1 MISRARRKMV
11 TGLLLMTM
19 ALLAS
24 GCASDGSYSGTAS
37 VGVYGYG
44 GYYGGYP
51 GYYGGNVVVGAPM
64 PPPGGMP
71 PPNVRPPSPPHVSQL
86 PSRPMPAPAPRPM
99 PAARGGGGGGRR

>member
-1 MISRARRKMV
+1 MIYLARRKVV

-71 PPNVRPPSPPHVSQL
+71 PPNVRPPSPPHASQM